1 APERPRLSGKRQR
14 EPDDDGRRQGA
25 DRILRERRHAE
36 GREARG
42 DAPAPRL
49 DEPGEDEREAPREG
63 RDEERLGTNV
73 PREGE
78 EPRAR
83 EEGHARDEAAARA
96 EEPRPEP
103 RRGRDGGEGGERG
116 HRARR
121 RLARA
126 ADREGKPQE
135 RVEERRLVHV
145 ADTAER
151 ERRRVA
157 LAQKLARDLGVHPL
171 ARVVEGRPA
180 EAHEDERRRG
190 RDRQRRRGERAGRA
204 GQVRETRNTPAPIRT
219 IPAQRAGVTASA
231 RRSWARNA
239 TTM

>member
-1 APERPRLSGKRQR
+1 KRES

-25 DRILRERRHAE
+25 DRILRERRDAK
-36 GREARG
+36 GREPRG

-49 DEPGEDEREAPREG
+49 DEPGEDEREAPRER
-63 RDEERLGTNV
+63 RDEERLGTHV
-73 PREGE
+73 AREGE

-83 EEGHARDEAAARA
+83 EEGHARDDAAARA

-126 ADREGKPQE
+126 AEREGKPQE

-151 ERRRVA
+151 ERRVA
-157 LAQKLARDLGVHPL
+157 VAQELPRDLGVHPL
-171 ARVVEGRPA
+171 ARIVEGYPA
-180 EAHEDERRRG
+180 AAHEDEGRRG
-190 RDRQRRRGERAGRA
+190 RDGERRRGERAGRA
-204 GQVRETRNTPAPIRT
+204 GQVRETRNTPAPIRK

-239 TTM
+239 TTT